1 MEFKNQSIINNLND
15 FKFDFKNYLIIRDS
29 IIFKNCQN
37 LEINIESKINKLIFI
52 KCNNINLKCL
62 ASVSG
67 IDVERCNQFTL
78 NIVENSDLKV
88 LDLFKSV
95 ALIKKT
101 NLPHNKFILINQES
115 KINYEL

>member
-15 FKFDFKNYLIIRDS
+15 FKFNFKNYLSIKDS

-52 KCNNINLKCL
+52 NCRDINLKCL
-62 ASVSG
+62 ASISG
-67 IDVERCNQFTL
+67 IDIERCNQFTL
-78 NIVENSDLKV
+78 HILENSDIKI
-88 LDLFKSV
+88 LDFFKSI

-101 NLPHNKFILINQES
+101 NLSYNDFILINQES
-115 KINYEL
+115 EINYEL